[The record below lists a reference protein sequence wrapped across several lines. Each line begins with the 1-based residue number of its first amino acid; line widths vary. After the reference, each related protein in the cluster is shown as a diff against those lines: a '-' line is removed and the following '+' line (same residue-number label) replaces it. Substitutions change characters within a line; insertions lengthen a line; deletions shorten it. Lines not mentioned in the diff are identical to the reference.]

1 MYILFINLGGN
12 IFFSLNLIIIKII
25 QPMGSTWPNP
35 IHVSWVE
42 KSPQL
47 DPTRPMHTPTYITS
61 LNFIMI
67 IFIIIF
73 PLYYFIGV
81 LTLLIMNSCWIVRFH
96 INLSIFIFLIID
108 LSRDPTWDLFFFPIL
123 LSFFLMFFISRTI
136 FLEKISNKKNFY
148 K

>member
-1 MYILFINLGGN
+1 MYILFINLGSN
-12 IFFSLNLIIIKII
+12 IFFSLNLIIIVIIIKIV
-25 QPMGSTWPNP
+25 QPMGSTWLNP

-47 DPTRPMHTPTYITS
+47 DPTRSMHTPVYITS
-61 LNFIMI
+61 LNIIMI

-73 PLYYFIGV
+73 PLYYFTGV

-108 LSRDPTWDLFFFPIL
+108 LSRDPTWDLIFFFY
-123 LSFFLMFFISRTI
+123 SFVLFSYVFHI
-136 FLEKISNKKNFY
+136 
-148 K
+148 